1 MFRVSCPNW
10 SAALCWHPV
19 LASNRNID
27 FAISLERFIYL
38 YNLNKFR
45 NDLLQYHDH
54 RFEHRSKFNK
64 LSSAGERANAKH
76 ARARVGRRARKLN
89 EEKSPVLR

>member
-10 SAALCWHPV
+10 SAALCWHLV

-38 YNLNKFR
+38 YNLNK
-45 NDLLQYHDH
+45 QYHDY

-76 ARARVGRRARKLN
+76 ARARVGRRAKGAKRKLN
-89 EEKSPVLR
+89 EEKSSVLR